1 VADTHPL
8 LIVAA
13 LAVIAFV
20 VVCEGLRRLLDSSIE
35 RLMNQGSPET
45 SIRVLDKPLT
55 RMLLPLFRQHYL
67 RFMAYEAVGEMQGAR
82 SVLDRML
89 SMRTTPRRRRALA
102 VVAFNFFVDQG
113 DEEAARSMLDEIERS
128 GNGAAVR
135 DCRETF
141 RIVFEGDSSRIEEM
155 ESLLP
160 SAGPQ
165 MRCKLCYLLER
176 QYRNRGDEG
185 KARRYAQLL
194 EEAKSTSSTGAV

>member
-1 VADTHPL
+1 MADTHPL
-8 LIVAA
+8 LI
-13 LAVIAFV
+13 LSAFV
-20 VVCEGLRRLLDSSIE
+20 VIVFVIGCEGLRRLLDSSIE
-35 RLMNQGSPET
+35 RLMDQGSPET

-67 RFMAYEAVGEMQGAR
+67 RFMAYEAAGEMQGAR

-102 VVAFNFFVDQG
+102 VVAFSFFVDQG
-113 DEEAARSMLDEIERS
+113 DEEAARGMLDEIERA
-128 GNGAAVR
+128 GNAVAVT

-141 RIVFEGDSSRIEEM
+141 RIVFEGDSSRIEQM

-160 SAGPQ
+160 GVGPQ

-185 KARRYAQLL
+185 GARRYARLL
-194 EEAKSTSSTGAV
+194 DEAKRAASPRAA